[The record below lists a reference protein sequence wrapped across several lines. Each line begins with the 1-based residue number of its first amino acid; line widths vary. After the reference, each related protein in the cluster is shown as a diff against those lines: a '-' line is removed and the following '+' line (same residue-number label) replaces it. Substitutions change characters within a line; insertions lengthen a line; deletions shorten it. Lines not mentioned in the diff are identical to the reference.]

1 MALQGQ
7 LVYTSHEDSS
17 QFYQSSNTNSI
28 KFSCNYREELLHGSL
43 KCGELEGLKRDIME
57 LTHMLHITERM
68 TIKEVIQ
75 MDVDILLAKTESLKD
90 IISKQLETDLS

>member
-1 MALQGQ
+1 
-7 LVYTSHEDSS
+7 
-17 QFYQSSNTNSI
+17 
-28 KFSCNYREELLHGSL
+28 L